1 MKAIVHLLLLIL
13 LAASCANPQRVLER
27 NKPDKALEIT
37 LKRLSKGKIK
47 TKHLP
52 VLEESFRIVTERDR
66 LAIQKM
72 RNSQRPEVWP
82 AVYDRAVNINDRQ
95 QKVAH
100 VRQRLHRVGY
110 SVNADFLPANKIM
123 EEAAVKAAI
132 YYYARAQEHVIQG
145 RNGDRQEAR
154 LAHDYLSR
162 CLFYTPDYQD
172 ARTLQKEMKN
182 AGTTHVLVRF
192 QRNPFVWNE
201 DGLYQDLFWR
211 TNFPLVEEWQMTHRT
226 APSNV
231 EMHYAIDLSFTDV
244 YVSPNQTFS
253 NTCTASKEI
262 ENGYIEKQVWSA
274 QDSAYITI
282 KETQYIT
289 VSATVETFEQ
299 SKDASVRLEANFI
312 DLKTNQ
318 YVNRETICGREVWS
332 NTFDRVSGDRRAL
345 SGSACRRS
353 IGICSSF
360 PSDDAMIDDA
370 IDDMEWSTERML
382 RQQLD

>member
-1 MKAIVHLLLLIL
+1 MKAIVHLFLFIL

-47 TKHLP
+47 AKHLP

-82 AVYDRAVNINDRQ
+82 AVYDKAVHINDRQ
-95 QKVAH
+95 QKVAQ

-123 EEAAVKAAI
+123 EEAAAKAAI
-132 YYYARAQEHVIQG
+132 YHYARAQEHLLQG
-145 RNGDRQEAR
+145 RNGDRQKAR
-154 LAHDYLSR
+154 LAHHHLSR
-162 CLFYTPDYQD
+162 CLFYVPDYQD
-172 ARTLQKEMKN
+172 AIVLQKEMKN

-192 QRNPFVWNE
+192 QKNPYIWNE
-201 DGLYQDLFWR
+201 ADLYQDLFWGV
-211 TNFPLVEEWQMTHRT
+211 NFPLVEEWQMTHRT
-226 APSNV
+226 VPSNV

-244 YVSPNQTFS
+244 YVSPNRTS
-253 NTCTASKEI
+253 SSTCTTSKEI
-262 ENGYIEKQVWSA
+262 ENGYIEKRVWSA

-299 SKDASVRLEANFI
+299 SKESSAVLEANFI
-312 DLKTNQ
+312 DLKTNE
-318 YVNRETICGREVWS
+318 YFDRKTICGRENWS
-332 NTFDRVSGDRRAL
+332 NRFDKVSGDSRAL
-345 SGSACRRS
+345 ATCACSRT

-360 PSDDAMIDDA
+360 PSDYSMIDDA
-370 IDDMEWSTERML
+370 VDDLRWSTKRIL

>member
-1 MKAIVHLLLLIL
+1 MKAIVHLFLLIL
-13 LAASCANPQRVLER
+13 LVASCANPQKILER

-52 VLEESFRIVTERDR
+52 VFEESFRIVTERDR

-82 AVYDRAVNINDRQ
+82 AVYRKAVVVDDRQ
-95 QKVAH
+95 QKVAR
-100 VRQRLHRVGY
+100 VNQRLHRVGY
-110 SVNADFLPANKIM
+110 SVETDFLPANKIK

-132 YYYARAQEHVIQG
+132 YHYARAQAHIIQG
-145 RNGDRQEAR
+145 RNGDRQKAR
-154 LAHDYLSR
+154 LAHHHLSE
-162 CLFYTPDYQD
+162 CLFYSPDYQD
-172 ARTLQKEMKN
+172 ALSLQVEMKN

-192 QRNPFVWNE
+192 QKNPYIWNE
-201 DGLYQDLFWR
+201 ADLYKNLFWGV
-211 TNFPLVEEWQMTHRT
+211 NFPLIEEWQMTHRT

-231 EMHYAIDLSFTDV
+231 EMHYAIDLNFTDV
-244 YVSPNQTFS
+244 YVSGNNTFS
-253 NTCTASKEI
+253 SICTTSKEI

-274 QDSAYITI
+274 QDSAYITV

-299 SKDASVRLEANFI
+299 SKDATANLEANFI
-312 DLKTNQ
+312 DLRTNE
-318 YVNRETICGREVWS
+318 YFDRRVMCGRDSWT
-332 NTFDRVSGDRRAL
+332 NTFDKVSGDRRAL
-345 SGSACRRS
+345 SSCECRRS

-360 PSDDAMIDDA
+360 PSDYSMIDDA
-370 IDDMEWSTERML
+370 VDDLRWSAKRVL
-382 RQQLD
+382 RRQLD

>member
-1 MKAIVHLLLLIL
+1 MKAIVHLFLLIL
-13 LAASCANPQRVLER
+13 LATSCANPQKVLER
-27 NKPDKALEIT
+27 NNPDKALEIT
-37 LKRLSKGKIK
+37 LKRLAKGKIK

-82 AVYDRAVNINDRQ
+82 AVYEKAVNIDDRQ

-110 SVNADFLPANKIM
+110 SVDADFLPANKIM
-123 EEAAVKAAI
+123 EEAAAKAAV
-132 YYYARAQEHVIQG
+132 YYYARAQEHIIQG

-162 CLFYTPDYQD
+162 CLFYSSDYQD
-172 ARTLQKEMKN
+172 ATALQKEMKN
-182 AGTTHVLVRF
+182 AGTTHVLVRL

-201 DGLYQDLFWR
+201 ADLYRDLFWGV
-211 TNFPLVEEWQMTHRT
+211 NFPLIEEWQMTHRT
-226 APSNV
+226 APSNI
-231 EMHYAIDLSFTDV
+231 EMHYAIDLAFTDV
-244 YVSPNQTFS
+244 YVGPNKTSS
-253 NTCTASKEI
+253 NVCTTSKEI

-274 QDSAYITI
+274 QDSAYVTI

-289 VSATVETFEQ
+289 ISATVETFEQ

-312 DLKTNQ
+312 DLKTNKYFDQ
-318 YVNRETICGREVWS
+318 ESICGRESW
-332 NTFDRVSGDRRAL
+332 NNRFDRVSGDRRAL
-345 SGSACRRS
+345 SGCACRRS
-353 IGICSSF
+353 IGICASF
-360 PSDDAMIDDA
+360 PSDDSMIEDA
-370 IDDMEWSTERML
+370 IDDLEWSARRML
-382 RQQLD
+382 RRQLD